1 MALLVVIAV
10 LGVLVYVAARLR
22 RAPAH
27 AKFVGPLPVEVL
39 LESMI

>member
-10 LGVLVYVAARLR
+10 LGVLVYVAARFPW
-22 RAPAH
+22 APAH
-27 AKFVGPLPVEVL
+27 AKFVGLLPLEVS